1 MHLRDYFRPGSVN
14 LDLAGASADETLSE
28 LVGLLQLD
36 PVEGE
41 SIYRIVKRR
50 EDLGSTGVGRGI
62 AIPHGRCIG
71 VDHLRM
77 AFGRRPGGVEFRAI
91 DGKPVSLFFLIVA
104 PPVETSNLY
113 LPVLGRVAQFI
124 KDPDVPERLLKLES
138 PEELFA
144 LMEEKGV

>member
-14 LDLAGASADETLSE
+14 LDLAGASADETLNE

-36 PVEGE
+36 PVEAE

>member
-14 LDLAGASADETLSE
+14 LDLAGASADETLNE

-36 PVEGE
+36 PVEGD

-62 AIPHGRCIG
+62 AIPHGRCTG

-91 DGKPVSLFFLIVA
+91 DGKPVSIFFLIVA

-124 KDPDVPERLLKLES
+124 KDPEVPERLLKLES
-138 PEELFA
+138 PEDLFA

>member
-1 MHLRDYFRPGSVN
+1 MALREYFRPGSVN
-14 LDLAGASADETLSE
+14 LNLEGASADETLSE

-36 PVEGE
+36 PAEGE

-62 AIPHGRCIG
+62 AIPHGRCTG

-91 DGKPVSLFFLIVA
+91 DGKPVTTFFLIVA

-113 LPVLGRVAQFI
+113 LPVLGKVAQFI
-124 KDPDVPERLLKLES
+124 KEPDVPDRLLQIQS
-138 PEELFA
+138 PEEFFA
-144 LMEEKGV
+144 LLEEKGV

>member
-1 MHLRDYFRPGSVN
+1 MPLREYFRPGSVN
-14 LDLAGASADETLSE
+14 LKLEGATADETLNE

-36 PVEGE
+36 PAEGD

-62 AIPHGRCIG
+62 AIPHGRCVG

-91 DGKPVSLFFLIVA
+91 DGKPVANFFLIVA

-113 LPVLGRVAQFI
+113 LPVLGKVAQFI
-124 KDPDVPERLLKLES
+124 KEPDVPDRLLQIQS
-138 PEELFA
+138 PEEFFA
-144 LMEEKGV
+144 LLDEKGV